1 MILPPAELVQ
11 RVTGVGEK
19 QPLDLRLG
27 LNVVGCQLKGIFC
40 LIQIIDEIAVSALK
54 LRKH

>member
-40 LIQIIDEIAVSALK
+40 LIQITDEIAVSALK